1 VQELH
6 DSHVHQSIA
15 YMVDGSWTFIESCW
29 CIIVSSVH
37 FVSTEESTDIIGKT
51 GVFAYFVQFPG
62 VYACCDVFNKIYAN
76 SRNNKERWI

>member
-1 VQELH
+1 
-6 DSHVHQSIA
+6 
-15 YMVDGSWTFIESCW
+15 
-29 CIIVSSVH
+29 VH